1 MIQEGPL
8 VGDTALRRVVDL
20 LVGIP
25 ALVLLLPAF
34 ALVALLIKLDS
45 RGPVFYAQKRMGKND
60 SIFPILKFRS
70 MVTGAD
76 RLGPGVSSL
85 SDTRITRL
93 GRWLRASKVDE
104 LPQLLNLVRGQVT
117 LIGPRA
123 EVERYRE
130 HYTTEEL
137 QLLTVRP
144 GMTGPGQLYFTTHQA
159 GELDHVDNPEAY
171 YIEHQLHPK
180 LALDLVY
187 LQRRGLWTD
196 LAVLGRTA
204 TVLLGGTGASV
215 RRAVAL

>member
-76 RLGPGVSSL
+76 LLGPGVSSL